1 MNQAVQQYPVILL
14 IVKLNQSKCL
24 SNIRICLL
32 PVKNLLF
39 IFVFANSWL
48 ISSYPLLTEL
58 RWQFCFTRS
67 LIAFLYMAIYF

>member
-32 PVKNLLF
+32 PFKNLLF
-39 IFVFANSWL
+39 I
-48 ISSYPLLTEL
+48 
-58 RWQFCFTRS
+58 QFIPSTD
-67 LIAFLYMAIYF
+67 